1 MSFCLE
7 LMMWLEHT
15 TCWLRISCSTD
26 WATLAYGILWSQ
38 RPQCIDDSTIFRFRQ
53 YDLWIPLRISFSRL
67 SIQSQ
72 RILLFVL
79 CRISCRIR
87 QSILTRTGG
96 FRLNHPVYFFF
107 RHRSPLFFFPKFR
120 HFFSVFSHLLVF
132 SSEFYIYITILI
144 ILIYGELFTFST
156 WFSTFYFPI

>member
-1 MSFCLE
+1 MGFCGPNAHSV
-7 LMMWLEHT
+7 LMIAQSSAFVNMIYEFL
-15 TCWLRISCSTD
+15 S
-26 WATLAYGILWSQ
+26 GFLW
-38 RPQCIDDSTIFRFRQ
+38 
-53 YDLWIPLRISFSRL
+53 ISFSRL

-120 HFFSVFSHLLVF
+120 HFFSVFSYLLVF
-132 SSEFYIYITILI
+132 SSEFYIYITLLI